1 MKKDIPAS
9 EQTDI
14 HKKFLKGGGT
24 EPLKKM
30 EVNIAHGV
38 SAKENSTS
46 IASLANKSKTIS
58 KQKQQKFN
66 KEALEIEK
74 EAITTDASDLS
85 EFEEDFKDAM
95 NDKLPNQTQMEKM
108 TKVATRVSNSSK
120 NLVAGDEKVNME
132 IKRHRDVLIT
142 KSKKTVAYI
151 EGKFIAQDKIQKLAP
166 YPMTEFQPIK
176 NKFGTKNS
184 SFDKS
189 AKFNQ

>member
-1 MKKDIPAS
+1 MKNQAPVKKGAKSQNKKTITKNKPKKHIHKTKNSTSSNQNAPKNIYRYDSNSGKFVLNKGKKGRTTGQSSTKVQKKIVKRMKKDIPAS

-58 KQKQQKFN
+58 KHKQQKFN

-95 NDKLPNQTQMEKM
+95 NDKLPNQTQM
-108 TKVATRVSNSSK
+108 
-120 NLVAGDEKVNME
+120 
-132 IKRHRDVLIT
+132 
-142 KSKKTVAYI
+142 
-151 EGKFIAQDKIQKLAP
+151 
-166 YPMTEFQPIK
+166 
-176 NKFGTKNS
+176 
-184 SFDKS
+184 
-189 AKFNQ
+189 